1 MAELRPLLDLQN
13 TRSCDF
19 SIGGLY
25 MWREYF
31 KQRYTLYNG
40 MLIVSV
46 DYPDSGRCY
55 SFPVGNGDLE
65 EALLAIKQ
73 DAKEKGVP
81 LKFCCIPEELLPELT
96 GVLGQPSAV
105 TEFRNWADY
114 LYPYENFLGY
124 HGKKLVTPRNHCNRF
139 RREFPDYEYTPMTA
153 AQIPAAKAFLLENE
167 SVFKKDLPI
176 VHEDFK
182 RTLEVLDHFE
192 LFGFTGGLL
201 SVGGK
206 TIGITMGESIGD
218 TLFVHV
224 EKALTEY
231 SGAYPMLASLYA
243 AQNAN
248 DALRFINRED
258 DSGDSG
264 LRKSKLEY
272 RPCRLISKFVAEF

>member
-1 MAELRPLLDLQN
+1 
-13 TRSCDF
+13 
-19 SIGGLY
+19 

-31 KQRYTLYNG
+31 KQRYALHNG

-46 DYPDSGRCY
+46 DYPESGYCY

-65 EALLAIKQ
+65 EALHAIKQ

-81 LKFCCIPEELLPELT
+81 LKFCCIPEELMDKLT

-105 TEFRNWADY
+105 TEFRNLADY
-114 LYPYENFLGY
+114 LYPYENFMGY

-139 RREFPDYEYTPMTA
+139 RREFPDFEYTPMTA
-153 AQIPAAKAFLLENE
+153 AHIPAAKAFLLENE

-206 TIGITMGESIGD
+206 TIGLTLGEIIGD
-218 TLFVHV
+218 TLIVHV
-224 EKALTEY
+224 EKALTDY

-243 AQNAN
+243 AQNAS

-272 RPCRLISKFVAEF
+272 RPCRLISKYVAEFKS